1 MNYCDKCDYKTDD
14 IRNYYKHIKT
24 LKHLKKVGNNT
35 KTVMIHSCDKCGRS
49 FSRSDSLYRHNITFH
64 AENNIATDNTAEI
77 RDIIKEYEHKLELEK
92 KNNIIERLEEKIIF
106 EKNRFEE
113 KIILEK
119 KLHEEEIKVAKI
131 TEKLENE
138 KKLNSILMET
148 HENDQF
154 VIKSSMNALNFV
166 RANFQNAPPIHYYP
180 QADKLFIMGKYEK
193 GQVIIYYF
201 KRKELVPYIGE
212 QLLKEYKKKN
222 PYEQSVWSSD
232 VVRKNMIV
240 NEKINNKTKWTKDKA
255 GIHVASYLIDPIIK
269 IIKESVEP
277 FSTFTEENLEDAER
291 YTLSNKIIKQIE
303 NGTLRN
309 EIIAYISP
317 RIYLDKENLNI
328 CNIEEIKNDNK
339 IEFKND
345 KDKKSKKEEIKIDKK
360 RKISKKKIDIDKK
373 DSNVSKKT
381 NSKSTKKNK
390 VYDKNG
396 VTISSEYETPVDSD
410 DLLESIIGRKLNKE
424 KIYGPN
430 GKTK

>member
-1 MNYCDKCDYKTDD
+1 MNHCDKCDYKTDD
-14 IRNYYKHIKT
+14 RRNYYKHMKT
-24 LKHLKKVGNNT
+24 RKHMKKV
-35 KTVMIHSCDKCGRS
+35 
-49 FSRSDSLYRHNITFH
+49 
-64 AENNIATDNTAEI
+64 ENNIVTDNTAEI
-77 RDIIKEYEHKLELEK
+77 KDIIKEYEHKLELEK

-106 EKNRFEE
+106 EK
-113 KIILEK
+113 
-119 KLHEEEIKVAKI
+119 KLHEEEIKVVKI

-166 RANFQNAPPIHYYP
+166 RANFQNAPPIHYYSR
-180 QADKLFIMGKYEK
+180 ADKLFIMDKYEK

-212 QLLKEYKKKN
+212 QLLKEYKKEN

-277 FSTFTEENLEDAER
+277 FSTFTEENLDDAER
-291 YTLSNKIIKQIE
+291 YNLSNKIIKQIE

-317 RIYLDKENLNI
+317 RIYLNKENLNI

-345 KDKKSKKEEIKIDKK
+345 EEKTSEKEENKKEEIRIKTNKK
-360 RKISKKKIDIDKK
+360 KKLSKKEIDIDTDKK
-373 DSNVSKKT
+373 NSNVFKKT
-381 NSKSTKKNK
+381 NSISTKKNK

-410 DLLESIIGRKLNKE
+410 DLLESIIGRKLNRE

-430 GKTK
+430 GKKK